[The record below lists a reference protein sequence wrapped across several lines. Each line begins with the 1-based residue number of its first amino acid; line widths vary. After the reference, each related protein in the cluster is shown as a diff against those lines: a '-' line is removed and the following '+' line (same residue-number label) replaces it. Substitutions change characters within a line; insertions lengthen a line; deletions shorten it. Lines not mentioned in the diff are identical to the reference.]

1 MKTTIDL
8 VIESLTELKDEALNE
23 AKLSRLKDEE
33 NPIADA
39 IFTAYSIAIK
49 VVKNLKETEKINII
63 DSYRSGYEKRICEH
77 FNKVLSGE
85 STSSSYNS
93 KELYE
98 SAKNYYKDTFE
109 K

>member
-39 IFTAYSIAIK
+39 IYMAYSIAIK
-49 VVKNLKETEKINII
+49 ETSKLKEIEKQNII
-63 DSYRSGYEKRICEH
+63 TAYEYGELEKENSY
-77 FNKVLSGE
+77 
-85 STSSSYNS
+85 TS
-93 KELYE
+93 EE
-98 SAKNYYKDTFE
+98 YYKDTFE